1 MTNTG
6 HDKSLRAR
14 VKLLGTLLGEVIH
27 TQAGEDVFHAV
38 EALRLGYINL
48 RKQDDE
54 KERKRLTHII
64 ENLTPSKLAEVVRA
78 FNAFFSLVNIAEE
91 SHQHYLRQQDSME
104 TGPNWQGSFETTLQ
118 ELRDKEVGPQQLQVL
133 LDQLLY
139 TPVITAHPTESKR
152 RTIRDALRRITV
164 LNKHLNED
172 TLGVYEYED
181 CLQQLR
187 AQIQVFW
194 KTDEVRAHRPT
205 VIDEILYGLDYFDEC
220 LFAAVP
226 MTYRNLEKAVNK
238 IYNANGELKD
248 HPITVPSFLKFGSW
262 IGGDRDGNPNV
273 KPETTVMAL
282 RLQSKAVLNEYVK
295 RVREL
300 EGMLTHSISFC
311 TPDDAFMQ
319 SLEDDKVHSDAA
331 FKAKESQ
338 YINEPYR
345 RKLAIMRYRLRHNL
359 IAINNRL
366 EEKAEPSSK
375 AMLHRYEN
383 EKAFL
388 KDLFIIRDSLI
399 SHGDQPVADAELKDL
414 IRLVESFGFYLMKL
428 DVRQESTRHSEAV
441 AELFRHQGIDYMGL
455 GEAER
460 LNLLAQ
466 TLAEP
471 PPDIKLSSLSEP
483 TQETL
488 AVLEIMAQMQQEISP
503 DCFGSYVI
511 SMTHQASHV
520 MEVMV
525 LAHRAGLVGKQDDSW
540 FRRIGVSPLFETIE
554 DLAHIKPVMS
564 ALLDNPT
571 YKALLKASDNLQE
584 VMLGYSD
591 SCKDG
596 GIVAAAW
603 NLYQAQKKVTS
614 LTSSR
619 GVGCRL
625 FHGRGGTIGRG
636 GGPTHDAILAQ
647 PEGTVHGQIKFTEQ
661 GEVLSFKYSN
671 VENSVY
677 ELGMG
682 VTGLMLASSN
692 LVKPD
697 KEEQTKFLKTMED
710 LVQTGEN
717 TYRHLTDETPGFLD
731 YFYEATPVNEI
742 ALLNIGSRPS
752 HRKKSDRSKSSVR
765 AIAWVFGW
773 AQSRHT
779 LPAWYGIGS
788 ALEAWRQNDPT
799 KTALLHRM
807 FEEWPFFRSMLSN
820 TQMALFKAEPHI
832 AKEYSEL
839 CVDPTVGQTIHS
851 LFFDEFKRTVSQV
864 LQISGHHGLLE
875 DNPNLALSLGRRDPY
890 LDPLNHIQIT
900 LLKRFRDES
909 LPEED
914 RDEWLNPLLR
924 TINAI
929 AAGMRNTG

>member
-1 MTNTG
+1 
-6 HDKSLRAR
+6 
-14 VKLLGTLLGEVIH
+14 
-27 TQAGEDVFHAV
+27 
-38 EALRLGYINL
+38 
-48 RKQDDE
+48 
-54 KERKRLTHII
+54 
-64 ENLTPSKLAEVVRA
+64 
-78 FNAFFSLVNIAEE
+78 
-91 SHQHYLRQQDSME
+91 
-104 TGPNWQGSFETTLQ
+104 
-118 ELRDKEVGPQQLQVL
+118 
-133 LDQLLY
+133 
-139 TPVITAHPTESKR
+139 
-152 RTIRDALRRITV
+152 
-164 LNKHLNED
+164 
-172 TLGVYEYED
+172 
-181 CLQQLR
+181 
-187 AQIQVFW
+187 
-194 KTDEVRAHRPT
+194 
-205 VIDEILYGLDYFDEC
+205 
-220 LFAAVP
+220 

-238 IYNANGELKD
+238 IYNANGEIND

-282 RLQSKAVLNEYVK
+282 RLQSKAVLTEYVK
-295 RVREL
+295 RVAEL
-300 EGMLTHSISFC
+300 EGTLTHSINFC
-311 TPDDAFMQ
+311 TPNDAFDQ
-319 SLEDDKVHSDAA
+319 SLQADKTHSDVA
-331 FKAKESQ
+331 FKNKETQ
-338 YINEPYR
+338 YIIEPYR
-345 RKLAIMRYRLRHNL
+345 RKLAIMRFRLRHNL
-359 IAINNRL
+359 MAINDQL
-366 EEKAEPSSK
+366 EEKTEPRSK

-388 KDLFIIRDSLI
+388 NDLFVIRDSLV
-399 SHGDQPVADAELKDL
+399 SHGDQYVADAELKDL

-428 DVRQESTRHSEAV
+428 DVRQESTRHSDAV
-441 AELFRHQGIDYMGL
+441 AELFQHQGIDYMSL
-455 GEAER
+455 EEPER

-471 PPDIKLSSLSEP
+471 PADIKLTRLSEP

-488 AVLEIMAQMQQEISP
+488 AVLEVMAQMQQEISP
-503 DCFGSYVI
+503 QCFGSYVI

-520 MEVMV
+520 MEVMM
-525 LAHRAGLVGKQDDSW
+525 LAHRAGLVGKKDDKW
-540 FRRIGVSPLFETIE
+540 FRHIGVSPLFETIE
-554 DLAHIKPVMS
+554 DLAHIEPVMS

-571 YKALLKASDNLQE
+571 YKALLKSSDNLQE

-603 NLYQAQKKVTS
+603 NLYQAQKKVTG

-682 VTGLMLASSN
+682 ISGLMLASSN

-697 KEEQTKFLKTMED
+697 KVEKPEFLKTMAE
-710 LVQTGEN
+710 LVQTGEQ

-788 ALEAWRQNDPT
+788 ALENWRQNDPT
-799 KTALLHRM
+799 KTALLQRM
-807 FEEWPFFRSMLSN
+807 YEEWLFFRSMLSN

-832 AKEYSEL
+832 AREYSEL
-839 CVDPTVGQTIHS
+839 CVNPKVGETIHGM
-851 LFFDEFKRTVSQV
+851 FFDEFQRTVSQV

-909 LPEED
+909 LPQED
-914 RDEWLNPLLR
+914 REVWLNPLLR